1 MQNITGTLPI
11 IPIQHYVL
19 FCTLLFV
26 IGVAGVLIKRNAL
39 VIFMSIEIM
48 LNSINLLL
56 VAFSVY
62 HNDPAG
68 QIFVF
73 FVMIVAAAEV
83 AVGLALVVM
92 VYRHTHS
99 IDIDFLNKLKW

>member
-1 MQNITGTLPI
+1 MQSISQSLQIVPLN
-11 IPIQHYVL
+11 HYVL
-19 FCTLLFV
+19 FCALLFS
-26 IGVAGVLIKRNAL
+26 IGVVGVLIKRNAL
-39 VIFMSIEIM
+39 VIFMSVELM
-48 LNSINLLL
+48 LNSINLLM

-73 FVMIVAAAEV
+73 FIMVVSAAEV

-92 VYRHTHS
+92 VFRHTHS
-99 IDIDFLNKLKW
+99 IDINFLNRLKW